1 MNDRERAGLMAAA
14 HHVAERRVGDGAGA
28 SGVGVIA
35 HLGAFQLASLG
46 GGT

>member
-1 MNDRERAGLMAAA
+1 MNDRERAELMATP
-14 HHVAERRVGDGAGA
+14 HHLGERHVGDGAVA
-28 SGVGVIA
+28 CREGVIA

>member
-1 MNDRERAGLMAAA
+1 MNDRERAELMAAP
-14 HHVAERRVGDGAGA
+14 HHLGERRVGDGAGA

-35 HLGAFQLASLG
+35 HLGAWQLASLC